1 MSEKNFGYLGHKFQI
16 SLLNLLITDKKF
28 SHTIIHTIDAKYFD
42 NQYYRLI
49 AQMIKDFAVKHDSI
63 PSFDVLDILTLS
75 EIPSEMARQ
84 CVVDVLKE
92 VKGMSLDI
100 GEISFYK
107 EKSLKFCKQ
116 QELHKAIKKVDN
128 MIKKGDFENYDKAEE
143 LIRTALQVG
152 IQDEE
157 DTADVF
163 DNLEEVLSPDFRH
176 PIPTGISGIDGA
188 LGGGLGKGELGVILA
203 PTGVGKSTITTLFA
217 NHAYKQGYNVLHIFF
232 EDQKKQIQR
241 KHICGI
247 TGISP
252 NDQDKRVDE
261 IKKMIETFRASNQ
274 GKLILRKYPSEQLTF
289 QDLKTRILKII
300 AEGNK
305 IDLLII
311 DYIDCIISGGE
322 EWANEGTL
330 MRQIESLGHEIDV
343 ATWVATQGNRSSIGS
358 DVVTTDQMGG
368 SIKKAQVGHVIVTI
382 AKNLNQREN
391 RLATVA
397 ITKSR
402 IGPDGIVF
410 ENCRFDNEYLDIDTD
425 TCSTLLGFEENKE
438 EEQQRRTQER
448 IRRATA
454 QRQQNNTNNRITD
467 NNGTNI

>member
-1 MSEKNFGYLGHKFQI
+1 MSDKNFGYLGHKFQI

-28 SHTIIHTIDAKYFD
+28 SKSIIQTIDPKYFD
-42 NQYYRLI
+42 NQYYRLVV
-49 AQMIKDFAVKHDSI
+49 QMIKEFAVKHDSI
-63 PSFDVLDILTLS
+63 PSFDVLDMLTIT
-75 EIPSEMARQ
+75 EVPSDMARQ
-84 CVVDVLKE
+84 YIADVLKE
-92 VKGMSLDI
+92 VKNMTLDV
-100 GEISFYK
+100 GEIGFYK
-107 EKSLKFCKQ
+107 EKALKFCKQ

-128 MIKKGDFENYDKAEE
+128 MIKKGEFENYDKAEE

-163 DNLEEVLSPDFRH
+163 DNLEEVLAPDFRH
-176 PIPTGISGIDGA
+176 PIPTGVQGLDSA

-203 PTGVGKSTITTLFA
+203 PTGVGKSTITTKFA
-217 NHAYKQGYNVLHIFF
+217 NHAYKLGYNVLHVFF

-261 IKKMIETFRASNQ
+261 IKEMIEQFKQHNK

-289 QDLKTRILKII
+289 QDLKSRILKIM

-305 IDLLII
+305 IDLIII
-311 DYIDCIISGGE
+311 DYVDCIISGGE

-330 MRQIESLGHEIDV
+330 MRQIECLGHELDV
-343 ATWVATQGNRSSIGS
+343 ATWVATQGNRSSIAAE
-358 DVVTTDQMGG
+358 VVTTDQMGG
-368 SIKKAQVGHVIVTI
+368 SIKKAQVGHVIITI

-391 RLATVA
+391 RLATMA

-402 IGPDGIVF
+402 IGRDGIVF

-425 TCSTLLGFEENKE
+425 ACNTLLGFEENKSE
-438 EEQQRRTQER
+438 EEEKRKQQRIQ
-448 IRRATA
+448 RALLNIQGA
-454 QRQQNNTNNRITD
+454 RNNINQ
-467 NNGTNI
+467 